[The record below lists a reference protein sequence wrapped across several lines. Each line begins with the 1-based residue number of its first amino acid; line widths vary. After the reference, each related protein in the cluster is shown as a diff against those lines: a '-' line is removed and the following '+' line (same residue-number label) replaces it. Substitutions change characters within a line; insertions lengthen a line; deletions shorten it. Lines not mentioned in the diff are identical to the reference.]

1 MDLEATQST
10 EVLGKELLEFR
21 SGFRSVLLSTISHD
35 SVPEASY
42 APCVTDDTGY
52 VYIYV
57 SGLSR
62 HTRNLRDTGR
72 VSLLFI
78 EDEKSARNIFARKR
92 LSYTCEAEAVARDGD
107 DWDQVLQRFTDRFGK
122 FVNTLRGL
130 PDFQLF
136 RLIPRSGNYVRG
148 FAQAYSFQGA
158 GLGEIH
164 HINPAKDEQQPS
176 DVATA
181 EEILEFWFS
190 EQVRPMWFK
199 ATKEFDSKL
208 RTLFMSTWQFAAA
221 NRLATWE
228 SFPQGALALVIV
240 LDQFPLNMFRGR
252 PESYSTEAD
261 ARRVAESAIAQGFDQ
276 KLNNTQKAFLYMPFM
291 HSEDLA
297 DQQRSVKFFEAAGI
311 ENNLKWARHHHDII
325 RRFGR
330 FPHRNAIL
338 GRESTIAESEYLNSA
353 ETFSG

>member
-1 MDLEATQST
+1 MDQKSNQST
-10 EVLGKELLEFR
+10 EDLGKELSEFR
-21 SGFRSVLLSTISHD
+21 SGFRSVLLSTITHEG
-35 SVPEASY
+35 VPEASY
-42 APCVTDDTGY
+42 APCVTDDTGN

-78 EDEKSARNIFARKR
+78 EDEQSARNIFARKR
-92 LSYTCEAEAVARDGD
+92 LSYTCEAEAVARDST
-107 DWDQVLQRFTDRFGK
+107 DWDQVLRRFTDRFGK
-122 FVNTLRGL
+122 FVDTLRGL

-136 RLIPRSGNYVRG
+136 RLTPRSGNYVRG

-176 DVATA
+176 DIATA

-190 EQVRPMWFK
+190 KRVRPLWFK
-199 ATKEFDSKL
+199 ATKELDSEL
-208 RTLFMSTWQFAAA
+208 RALFMSTWQFAAA

-228 SFPQGALALVIV
+228 SSPQGTLALVIV

-252 PESYSTEAD
+252 SESFSTEAD
-261 ARRVAESAIAQGFDQ
+261 ARRVADAAIAQGFDQ
-276 KLNNTQKAFLYMPFM
+276 ELNNTQKAFLYMPYM

-297 DQQRSVKFFEAAGI
+297 DQQRSVKLFITAGI
-311 ENNLKWARHHHDII
+311 DNNLKWARHHHDVI

-338 GRESTIAESEYLNSA
+338 GRESTSAEREYLDSA
-353 ETFSG
+353 QAFSG